1 MGGIEPA
8 PVPPTPS
15 LPGTT
20 LCGDRI
26 AAAFSLL
33 DHSRL

>member
-8 PVPPTPS
+8 PVAPAPC
-15 LPGTT
+15 LLGTT